1 MSWAETLGALPPL
14 GERRTAAGHV
24 ADALRA
30 AIRTGAIGD
39 GAELN
44 QVALAEHFG
53 VSRVP
58 VREALRALE
67 AEGWITA
74 RAHRR
79 AFVQSLGI
87 ERVTEIFDIR
97 TVLEVHLLAKTIG
110 RLDADRIAKLHALC
124 DAMDAMDDHVAWVGG
139 NREFHRLLHE
149 GAEAPLTVELVEGL
163 GAQVERYLQL
173 HGEGF
178 DREREAGAEHRAILA
193 AAVAGD
199 VAAASGLLRA
209 HIDHTRRRVVAT
221 ITATLEGPTG

>member
-1 MSWAETLGALPPL
+1 MSWAEVLGALPPL

-24 ADALRA
+24 ADTLRA
-30 AIRTGAIGD
+30 AIRSGRLGD

-79 AFVQSLGI
+79 AFVQTLGVK
-87 ERVTEIFDIR
+87 RVTEIFDVR
-97 TVLEVHLLAKTIG
+97 ALLEVHLLEKAMAT
-110 RLDADRIAKLHALC
+110 LDDARIAELRAVC
-124 DAMDAMDDHVAWVGG
+124 DAMDAMDDHAAWLVA
-139 NREFHRLLHE
+139 NRDFHRLLLE
-149 GAEAPLTVELVEGL
+149 GADAPLTVELLDGL
-163 GAQVERYLQL
+163 GAQVERYLRL

-178 DREREAGAEHRAILA
+178 DREREAGAEHRAILE

-199 VAAASGLLRA
+199 RKSASRLLHA
-209 HIDHTRRRVVAT
+209 HIDRTRRRVVAALT
-221 ITATLEGPTG
+221 LALEGPTG

>member
-24 ADALRA
+24 ADALRD
-30 AIRTGAIGD
+30 AIRSGRIGD

-67 AEGWITA
+67 AEGWIVA

-79 AFVQSLGI
+79 AIVQALSV
-87 ERVTEIFDIR
+87 ERVHEIFDVR
-97 TVLEVHLLAKTIG
+97 MLLETNLLEKAVG
-110 RLDADRIAKLHALC
+110 RLDAATVARLETLC
-124 DAMDAMDDHVAWVGG
+124 DAMDAMVDHEAWLGA
-139 NREFHRLLHE
+139 NREFHRLLHA
-149 GAEAPLTVELVEGL
+149 GAGAPLTLELVEQL
-163 GAQVERYLQL
+163 GAQVERYLRQ
-173 HGEGF
+173 HGEGVE
-178 DREREAGAEHRAILA
+178 REGEAGAEHRAILA

-199 VAAASGLLRA
+199 LHGARDRLRA
-209 HIDHTRRRVVAT
+209 HIDRTRRRVVAALT
-221 ITATLEGPTG
+221 PPEVC

>member
-1 MSWAETLGALPPL
+1 MSWAEALGALPPVA
-14 GERRTAAGHV
+14 ERRTAAGHV
-24 ADALRA
+24 ADTLRA
-30 AIRTGAIGD
+30 AIRTGAIGG

-79 AFVQSLGI
+79 AFVQTLSV
-87 ERVTEIFDIR
+87 ERVTEIFDVR
-97 TVLEVHLLAKTIG
+97 GLLEVHLLEKTIATLDG
-110 RLDADRIAKLHALC
+110 ERLANLRALC
-124 DAMDAMDDHVAWVGG
+124 DAMDVMDDHAAWLVA
-139 NREFHRLLHE
+139 NRDFHRLLHD
-149 GAEAPLTVELVEGL
+149 GADAPLTVELLEGL
-163 GAQVERYLQL
+163 GAQVERYLRL

-178 DREREAGAEHRAILA
+178 DREREAGAEHRAILD

-199 VAAASGLLRA
+199 VATASRLLHA
-209 HIDHTRRRVVAT
+209 HIDRTRRRVVAA
-221 ITATLEGPTG
+221 ITTKQPEVS

>member
-1 MSWAETLGALPPL
+1 MSWAEALGALPPVA
-14 GERRTAAGHV
+14 ERRTVAGHV
-24 ADALRA
+24 ADTLRA

-79 AFVQSLGI
+79 AFVQTLSV
-87 ERVTEIFDIR
+87 ERVTEIFDVR
-97 TVLEVHLLAKTIG
+97 GLLEVHLLEKTIATLDG
-110 RLDADRIAKLHALC
+110 ERLANLRALC
-124 DAMDAMDDHVAWVGG
+124 DAMDVMDDHAAWLVA
-139 NREFHRLLHE
+139 NRDFHRLLHD
-149 GAEAPLTVELVEGL
+149 GADAPLTVELLEGL
-163 GAQVERYLQL
+163 GAQVERYLRL

-178 DREREAGAEHRAILA
+178 DREREAGAEHRAILD

-199 VAAASGLLRA
+199 VATASRLLHA
-209 HIDHTRRRVVAT
+209 HIDRTRRRVVAA
-221 ITATLEGPTG
+221 ITTKQPEVS

>member
-1 MSWAETLGALPPL
+1 MLGALPPL

-24 ADALRA
+24 ADALRD
-30 AIRTGAIGD
+30 AIRTGALGD

-87 ERVTEIFDIR
+87 DRVTEIFDVR
-97 TVLEVHLLAKTIG
+97 TVLEIHLLEKAIEN
-110 RLDADRIAKLHALC
+110 LDAERAAQLRGLC
-124 DAMDAMDDHVAWVGG
+124 DAMDAMDDHAAWLAA
-139 NREFHRLLHE
+139 NREFHRVLHA
-149 GAEAPLTVELVEGL
+149 GAQAPLTVELVEQL
-163 GAQVERYLQL
+163 SAQVERYLRL
-173 HGEGF
+173 HGEGVE
-178 DREREAGAEHRAILA
+178 REREAGAEHRAILA

-199 VAAASGLLRA
+199 VATASTHLRA
-209 HIDHTRRRVVAT
+209 HIDSTRRRVIAA
-221 ITATLEGPTG
+221 ITATATVPEVS

>member
-24 ADALRA
+24 ADTLRA
-30 AIRTGAIGD
+30 AIRSGQLGD

-53 VSRVP
+53 ISRVP

-79 AFVQSLGI
+79 AVVQTLSI
-87 ERVTEIFDIR
+87 ERVTEIFDVR
-97 TVLEVHLLAKTIG
+97 GLLEGHLLEKAIG
-110 RLDADRIAKLHALC
+110 TLDAARIATLRALC
-124 DAMDAMDDHVAWVGG
+124 DAMDLMDDHAAWLAA
-139 NREFHRLLHE
+139 NRDFHRLLHD
-149 GAEAPLTVELVEGL
+149 GTDAPLTVELLEGL
-163 GAQVERYLQL
+163 GAHVERYLRL

-178 DREREAGAEHRAILA
+178 DREREAGAEHRAILE
-193 AAVAGD
+193 AVIAGD
-199 VAAASGLLRA
+199 VATANRLLRA
-209 HIDHTRRRVVAT
+209 HIDRTRRRVVAA
-221 ITATLEGPTG
+221 ITTKQPEVT